1 MYKLSISNMLKY
13 CVWAVVIFVFLQ
25 AGESSVE
32 ARRRKRKGADV
43 SGPPS
48 RRQRKHN
55 KLNRNN
61 HHALDSSLTSIKTD
75 DKNTKII
82 DQYMKSRRRGSRK
95 PSRSYTVKKWT
106 EANVTVGTKVDE
118 LSLSNLEQS
127 LGKFGHHS
135 RRENIVGRV
144 IHITDPGLENS
155 HHGCGHTMS
164 NRYMIPNNETW
175 VALIK
180 RGYCYFFNKIKLGE
194 RYNASA
200 VVIYDDKPGKIEIM
214 NTIGTNV
221 VSLMISHEA
230 GIKFAELADSG
241 LNVYMNITVGREMR
255 DRVREVYKQPVV
267 STYTAPEAIVS
278 TLGVEGGSG
287 SRISPSLP
295 AIFTLVV
302 TQLFFVLCVLNER

>member
-1 MYKLSISNMLKY
+1 MYKLSILNMLKY

-48 RRQRKHN
+48 RRHRKHN

-61 HHALDSSLTSIKTD
+61 HHALDSSLTSTKTD
-75 DKNTKII
+75 DTHTKTII
-82 DQYMKSRRRGSRK
+82 DQYIKSRRRGSRK
-95 PSRSYTVKKWT
+95 QSKSYTVKKWT

-164 NRYMIPNNETW
+164 NRHMIPNNETW

-230 GIKFAELADSG
+230 GIKFAKLADSG
-241 LNVYMNITVGREMR
+241 LNVYMNITVG
-255 DRVREVYKQPVV
+255 
-267 STYTAPEAIVS
+267 
-278 TLGVEGGSG
+278 
-287 SRISPSLP
+287 
-295 AIFTLVV
+295 
-302 TQLFFVLCVLNER
+302 